1 MSGPQYPG
9 PDPNYPGGNPGQGP
23 DLGKGGP
30 AGPPP
35 GNYPPPQGN
44 YPPPQGSFPPPPP
57 PVDAGQ
63 YGQPGAISGVG
74 QPAGAGIRL
83 GARIIDSIIVWI
95 ALFIISLIFVL
106 LIDNWVVSL
115 IVSIILSVAGVAYFV
130 LFESRSGATPGK
142 QLLKL
147 KVIGPDGGN
156 PTPEVSLKRNW
167 WMLIGVLSTLLSF
180 FWVLSFILGLATLAI
195 LVALGVTIS
204 NNPQKEGFHDKF
216 AGTKVLKVG

>member
-9 PDPNYPGGNPGQGP
+9 PDPDYPGGNPGQGP

-74 QPAGAGIRL
+74 TPAGAGVRL
-83 GARIIDSIIVWI
+83 VARIIDGLIVGIPVSIVNSILWATAPWPL
-95 ALFIISLIFVL
+95 AL
-106 LIDNWVVSL
+106 VVSL
-115 IVSIILSVAGVAYFV
+115 ILAFASFVYFV
-130 LFESRSGATPGK
+130 YFETQRSGVTLGK
-142 QLLKL
+142 KLLNL
-147 KVIGPDGGN
+147 KVLGAQGGT
-156 PTPEVSLKRNW
+156 PTTEESAKRNA
-167 WMLIGVLSTLLSF
+167 WMLLGVLVAIPVFIFPL
-180 FWVLSFILGLATLAI
+180 VLGIVYLVLVIAI
-195 LVALGVTIS
+195 GVTIS
-204 NNPQKEGFHDKF
+204 NNPAKQGWHDKI
-216 AGTKVLKVG
+216 AGTSVIKTA